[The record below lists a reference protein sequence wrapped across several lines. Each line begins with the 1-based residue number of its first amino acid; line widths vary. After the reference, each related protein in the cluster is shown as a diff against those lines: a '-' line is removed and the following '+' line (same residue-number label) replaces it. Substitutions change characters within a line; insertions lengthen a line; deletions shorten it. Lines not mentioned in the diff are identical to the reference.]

1 MTSEAAADK
10 NIIIAGYNA
19 DGRLLDVE
27 ISEYGEITNPIVL
40 NGDICMIKIF
50 VWGENLAPYV
60 QNCEIID
67 KTEFKTE

>member
-1 MTSEAAADK
+1 MTSEATPVK
-10 NIIIAGYNA
+10 NIITAGYDA

-40 NGDICMIKIF
+40 DGNICMVKIF